1 MSQRQEFV
9 EFARRQAVPLAELCR
24 RFGISRK
31 TGYKWLG
38 RDVFTDRSRRPLT
51 SPRCTAAA
59 IEAEVLALRE
69 RHPVWGGRKIARR
82 LRDLG
87 HGGVPHPSTI
97 THILKRHGVLAPR
110 RAGEGARY
118 RRFEHPVPNAL
129 WQMDFKGDFAL
140 RSGRCHALTVLDDH
154 ALDAIA
160 LHACQGQNRREVQ
173 PVLASAFRRYR
184 LPERINA
191 DNDQPW
197 GSPGAGTESR
207 R

>member
-9 EFARRQAVPLAELCR
+9 EFARQQAVPLAELCR

-38 RDVFTDRSRRPLT
+38 RDVFADRSRRPLT

-87 HGGVPHPSTI
+87 HGEVPHPSTI
-97 THILKRHGVLAPR
+97 THILKRHGMLAPQ
-110 RAGEGARY
+110 RAGAGARY

-129 WQMDFKGDFAL
+129 WQWISRAISPCVRGVVT
-140 RSGRCHALTVLDDH
+140 RSPCSTITPAMRSRCM
-154 ALDAIA
+154 
-160 LHACQGQNRREVQ
+160 
-173 PVLASAFRRYR
+173 PVRA
-184 LPERINA
+184 RI
-191 DNDQPW
+191 
-197 GSPGAGTESR
+197 GVKCSR
-207 R
+207 CW